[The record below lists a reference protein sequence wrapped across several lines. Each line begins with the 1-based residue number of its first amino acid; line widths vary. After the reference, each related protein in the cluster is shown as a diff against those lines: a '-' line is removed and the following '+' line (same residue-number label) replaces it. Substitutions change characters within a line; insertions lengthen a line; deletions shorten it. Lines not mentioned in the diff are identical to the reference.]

1 MKKLLL
7 ALFICAVACSVA
19 YAGPALRKNCGCGLG
34 TMLFETNEGL
44 MSQTAA
50 ATTNG
55 LFGNQTFGI
64 SSGTLDCNQPA
75 QFYGSEM
82 LHRFV
87 AENMDN
93 LAKDIAR
100 GQGESLDTLSVLMNV
115 PAENRATFNT
125 RLQTNFDH
133 IFTSPQVTDAEVLQ
147 NIITVT
153 TT

>member
-1 MKKLLL
+1 MKKLLF
-7 ALFICAVACSVA
+7 ALFICALSCSLV
-19 YAGPALRKNCGCGLG
+19 YAGPALRKNCGCGIG
-34 TMLFETNEGL
+34 SMLFENNDGL

-50 ATTNG
+50 GTTNG
-55 LFGNQTFGI
+55 FFNQSFGI

-100 GQGESLDTLSVLMNV
+100 GQGESLDTLAVLMNV
-115 PAENRATFNT
+115 PAENRGTFNT
-125 RLQTNFDH
+125 SLQTNFDH

-147 NIITVT
+147 NIIAVT

>member
-1 MKKLLL
+1 MKKVL
-7 ALFICAVACSVA
+7 CAVLLSVFVSGIA
-19 YAGPALRKNCGCGLG
+19 SAGPELRKNCGCGIG
-34 TMLFETNEGL
+34 SMLFENNEGL

-64 SSGTLDCNQPA
+64 SSGTLDCKQPA
-75 QFYGSEM
+75 QFYGREM

-100 GQGESLDTLSVLMNV
+100 GHGESLDTLAILLNI
-115 PAENRATFNT
+115 PAEQRTDFNT
-125 RLQTNFDH
+125 RLQANFAH
-133 IFTSPQVTDAEVLQ
+133 IFTSPQVTEVEVV
-147 NIITVT
+147 NHIIAVT
-153 TT
+153 AT

>member
-1 MKKLLL
+1 
-7 ALFICAVACSVA
+7 
-19 YAGPALRKNCGCGLG
+19 
-34 TMLFETNEGL
+34 
-44 MSQTAA
+44 
-50 ATTNG
+50 
-55 LFGNQTFGI
+55 
-64 SSGTLDCNQPA
+64 
-75 QFYGSEM
+75 M

-125 RLQTNFDH
+125 RLQANFDH

-153 TT
+153 TI